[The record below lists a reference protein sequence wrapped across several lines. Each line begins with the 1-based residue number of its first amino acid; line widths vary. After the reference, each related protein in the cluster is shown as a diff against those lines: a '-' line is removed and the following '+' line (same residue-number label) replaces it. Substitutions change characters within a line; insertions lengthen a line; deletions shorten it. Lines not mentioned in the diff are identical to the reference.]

1 MKGIIFGNL
10 HSYYE
15 WGLIL
20 KEKEIKPPVPKINQI
35 EIEGGDGVI
44 DLSEFFGDVKYNNRS
59 LSFTFAKM
67 NIVPD
72 GFLALYSVVQNAI
85 HGKKM
90 KVILDDDPNNY
101 YLGRVTLNEWKSN
114 KNLGEI
120 VVEVDAEP
128 YKYKAEETIVS
139 QAVTGT
145 ANIILTNSRR
155 RVVPVITIDAEMGI
169 AFDTYSGTF
178 SAGTFRIPELVLSEG
193 TNTVTATGTGT
204 ITFRYREGGL

>member
-67 NIVPD
+67 NIIPD

-101 YLGRVTLNEWKSN
+101 YFGRVTLNEWKSN

-128 YKYKAEETIVS
+128 YKYKVEETVVS
-139 QAVTGT
+139 QEVTGT
-145 ANIILTNSRR
+145 ATIILTNSRR
-155 RVVPVITIDAEMGI
+155 RVSPIITIDAEMGI

-178 SAGTFRIPELVLSEG
+178 SAGTFKIPELVLSEG
-193 TNTVTATGTGT
+193 ENIVTVTGTGN
-204 ITFRYREGGL
+204 ITFRYHEGGL